1 VAGIKVP
8 AAGAGADVE
17 AGLGVTVAGGAG
29 MTGELLAGGAMGL
42 RWLGLGGG
50 GSELHAA
57 KLRVITRLIMRL
69 LWPSEGRPCDSLGP
83 KRLSSM

>member
-1 VAGIKVP
+1 
-8 AAGAGADVE
+8 
-17 AGLGVTVAGGAG
+17 
-29 MTGELLAGGAMGL
+29 L